1 MNRTIKIVVVCATGL
16 ATSTMA
22 ATKLTRELTKRGV
35 DVKVTKGM
43 IHDLAS
49 LVKSGKPDLVVA
61 TAVTKMDVGVPVFN
75 GVPLLSNKGV
85 DEFIEEIMNLSEP
98 FKTYS
103 FPCEIKLTG
112 GSNVRFYFKFL

>member
-49 LVKSGKPDLVVA
+49 LVKSGKPDMVVA

-85 DEFIEEIMNLSEP
+85 DAFIEEIMNFIGTL
-98 FKTYS
+98 
-103 FPCEIKLTG
+103 
-112 GSNVRFYFKFL
+112 